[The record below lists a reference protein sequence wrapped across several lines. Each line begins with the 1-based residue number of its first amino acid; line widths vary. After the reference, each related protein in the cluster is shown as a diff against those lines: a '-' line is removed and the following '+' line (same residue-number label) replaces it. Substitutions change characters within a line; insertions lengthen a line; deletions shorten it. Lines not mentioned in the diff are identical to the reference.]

1 MTPWLPPYWPNVSFC
16 IFAKLNKPQIKAFRK
31 ALWPATALK
40 SIPAHSSDNFIS
52 DPVAHTLQSVWMKYV
67 LHLATDW
74 NTNYARCESL
84 SLSLSR
90 LNTITLATPHW
101 TSAPPSRCLQ
111 PVQWLIAKCLNL
123 IFQGNNLYTHHH
135 PLSIEHILSWLEDPI
150 ALSNYS
156 IIPPSIS
163 PAKTKVNQSLHA
175 AEELSIRIKLAERQ
189 INRPVRRSGSSV
201 LRAVDLKIKMCEDKK
216 ESLWHV
222 LPSARDLI

>member
-84 SLSLSR
+84 SPSLSR

-123 IFQGNNLYTHHH
+123 IVQGNNLYTHHH
-135 PLSIEHILSWLEDPI
+135 PCRSSIFCRDWRIQLRYPIIQLYHHPSPQPKPKSIRVYTRRRSCLSELSWPRGK
-150 ALSNYS
+150 S
-156 IIPPSIS
+156 
-163 PAKTKVNQSLHA
+163 TGQSD
-175 AEELSIRIKLAERQ
+175 
-189 INRPVRRSGSSV
+189 
-201 LRAVDLKIKMCEDKK
+201 AVGQVC
-216 ESLWHV
+216 
-222 LPSARDLI
+222 